1 MVCALL
7 FFGRYIPTYLSE
19 NLCPEEGNSRLLG
32 KGSYLTNYTASQTKR
47 LIFIVNNFKV
57 DNFLSSP
64 PFFLTNFKLTPMSIA
79 SYVQF
84 HRYRI

>member
-7 FFGRYIPTYLSE
+7 FFGRYIPTYLGE

-47 LIFIVNNFKV
+47 LILIVNNFIV

-64 PFFLTNFKLTPMSIA
+64 PFFD
-79 SYVQF
+79 QF
-84 HRYRI
+84 QIDANVYCIIRAGPSL